1 MACSL
6 PGQRPLEEDMGRVYL
21 VFATLLVLA
30 GTVFAQEQPPITSLQ
45 SLVQQLENNNPEILA
60 ARFRFDAATK
70 RPSQVTALPEP
81 KLTLANLGVGQPF
94 SRLGVSEFAYRG
106 IGVSQEIPFPGKLS
120 LAGEEARREADSERQ
135 NYRSM
140 VLEKTSQLKSAYFD
154 WYFVVKSI
162 EITAKNRDLLDRL
175 EQIARARYAV
185 GKGIQPD
192 VLKAQVE
199 VSGLVQQL
207 ELLGQKKLLAEAR
220 IRSLLN
226 SEVPLGQ
233 PADIRQTAVP
243 LKLESILQ
251 MVESQSPRLQS
262 EQAMVQSRAV
272 GIDRARKEYK
282 PDFSVAFQWQHTASQ
297 FPDYYMATA
306 EITLPVYFA
315 RKQRLGVE
323 EAQARLQEARENY
336 QATRQDLV
344 FAAKDKYFTAMTSEK
359 LLALFQSGIIPQSST
374 ALESALSGYEVGN
387 VDFLTLLNNSI
398 TLLNYEMQYYEQLT
412 KHEQA
417 LAELEPLVG
426 VELIPTRP

>member
-1 MACSL
+1 MH
-6 PGQRPLEEDMGRVYL
+6 RVPVVIAIY
-21 VFATLLVLA
+21 VTIALA
-30 GTVFAQEQPPITSLQ
+30 STAFAQEPPPVTSLQ
-45 SLVQQLENNNPEILA
+45 SLIDQLEKNNPEIRA

-70 RPSQVTALPEP
+70 RPSQVGALPEP
-81 KLTLANLGVGQPF
+81 KLTLANVGVGHPF
-94 SRLGVSEFAYRG
+94 SRLNVSEFAYRG
-106 IGVSQEIPFPGKLS
+106 IGLAQEIPFPGKLG
-120 LAGEEARREADSERQ
+120 LAAEEARREADSERQ
-135 NYRSM
+135 NYRSI
-140 VLEKTSQLKSAYFD
+140 VLDKASQLKTAYYD
-154 WYFVVKSI
+154 WYFATKSI
-162 EITAKNRDLLDRL
+162 EIMTKNRDLLDRL

-207 ELLGQKKLLAEAR
+207 EVLEQKKLLTEAR

-226 SEVPLGQ
+226 SELPLGR
-233 PADIRQTAVP
+233 PADIQQTPMP

-251 MVESQSPRLQS
+251 MVEAQSPRLQS

-272 GIDRARKEYK
+272 GIDRARKEYR
-282 PDFSVAFQWQHTASQ
+282 PDFNVAFQWQHTASQ

-306 EITLPVYFA
+306 EIKLPVYFG

-323 EAQARLQEARENY
+323 EAEARFQEARENY
-336 QATRQDLV
+336 KAAHQDLV

-387 VDFLTLLNNSI
+387 VDFLTLLNNAI
-398 TLLNYEMQYYEQLT
+398 TLLNYEMQYYQELT

-426 VELIPTRP
+426 VELVASRP

>member
-1 MACSL
+1 MHRL
-6 PGQRPLEEDMGRVYL
+6 PVVIALCLSM
-21 VFATLLVLA
+21 A
-30 GTVFAQEQPPITSLQ
+30 GTSFAQEQTSVTSLQ
-45 SLVQQLENNNPEILA
+45 SLMEQLEKNNAEIRA
-60 ARFRFDAATK
+60 ARFRFEAATK
-70 RPSQVTALPEP
+70 RPSQAGAPPEP
-81 KLTLANLGVGQPF
+81 RLTLANVGVGQPF
-94 SRLGVSEFAYRG
+94 SSLSVSEFAYRG
-106 IGVSQEIPFPGKLS
+106 IGFAQEIPFPGKLG
-120 LAGEEARREADSERQ
+120 LAAEEAQREADSERQ

-140 VLEKTSQLKSAYFD
+140 VLEKTSQLKTAYYD
-154 WYFVVKSI
+154 WYFAIKSI
-162 EITAKNRDLLDRL
+162 EITAKNCDLLDRL

-199 VSGLVQQL
+199 VSGLAQQL
-207 ELLGQKKLLAEAR
+207 ELLEQKKLLAEAR

-226 SEVPLGQ
+226 SEVPLGR
-233 PADIRQTAVP
+233 PEDIGQTPMP
-243 LKLESILQ
+243 LHLESVLQ

-262 EQAMVQSRAV
+262 EQAMVQGRAV
-272 GIDRARKEYK
+272 GIDRARKEYR

-297 FPDYYMATA
+297 FRDYYMATA
-306 EITLPVYFA
+306 EIKLPVYFG

-323 EAQARLQEARENY
+323 EAEARFQEARENY
-336 QATRQDLV
+336 QAAHQDLV

-387 VDFLTLLNNSI
+387 VDFLTLLNNAI
-398 TLLNYEMQYYEQLT
+398 TLLNYEMQYYQELT

-426 VELIPTRP
+426 VELVKSRP

>member
-1 MACSL
+1 MHRA
-6 PGQRPLEEDMGRVYL
+6 YL
-21 VFATLLVLA
+21 VVAILLVLA
-30 GTVFAQEQPPITSLQ
+30 GTAFAQEQTPITSLQ
-45 SLVQQLENNNPEILA
+45 SLIEQLENNNPEIRA
-60 ARFRFDAATK
+60 ARFRFEAATK
-70 RPSQVTALPEP
+70 RPSQVAALPEP
-81 KLTLANLGVGQPF
+81 KLTLANVGVGQPF

-106 IGVSQEIPFPGKLS
+106 IGVSQEIPFPGKLG
-120 LAGEEARREADSERQ
+120 LASEEAQREADSERQ
-135 NYRSM
+135 NYRAM
-140 VLEKTSQLKSAYFD
+140 VLEKTSQLKSAYYE
-154 WYFVVKSI
+154 WYFVAKSI

-199 VSGLVQQL
+199 VSGLAQQL
-207 ELLGQKKLLAEAR
+207 EILAQKKLMVEAW
-220 IRSLLN
+220 IRALLN
-226 SEVPLGQ
+226 SEVSFGRPS
-233 PADIRQTAVP
+233 DIRQTPMA
-243 LKLESILQ
+243 LKLESVLQ

-262 EQAMVQSRAV
+262 EQAMVQSRSV
-272 GIDRARKEYK
+272 GIDRARKEYR
-282 PDFSVAFQWQHTASQ
+282 PDFNVAFQWQHSASQ

-306 EITLPVYFA
+306 EIKLPIYFG

-323 EAQARLQEARENY
+323 EAEARLQESRENY
-336 QATRQDLV
+336 KAARQDLI

-417 LAELEPLVG
+417 LAELEPFVAT
-426 VELIPTRP
+426 ELIPTRP